1 MQDLS
6 GLTAAE
12 VAERQALGQGNR
24 QVNESNR
31 SYRDIFQ
38 ENLFTFINGVFAFI
52 SVILLALGRP
62 GDVIA
67 IILVVFLNAIISIV
81 QEIRAKRQLDAI
93 SLLTRPRVKVRRDRH
108 DQIIEPAEVVAGDI
122 LLLEPGDQVV
132 ADGTVVGDGTIQV
145 DESLLTGES
154 DLIPKQAGDR
164 LYSGSFCVRGAAAYR
179 AEEVGSASTAQQLTA
194 AAKTHHHKLTP
205 LQQEINL
212 IIRVILALAIF
223 LWLLVLLSLL
233 VRLTTLPMSVQT
245 AAVVAGLVP
254 VGLYLTITL
263 TYALGAIRIAR
274 ADVLVQQVN
283 AIESLSSIDIL
294 CLDKT
299 GTLTA
304 NALELHS
311 IHLLAGAPEDTQQQL
326 ATLAASVSAPNR
338 TVTALCDALGG
349 TPQPLCWEIPFS
361 SAYKWSGAAWDTS
374 GTYLLGAPDVLLAAA
389 EGNAEIE
396 AYLHQGREQ
405 GLRVLLFAHT
415 PERPTWDDQQQTPY
429 LPPQLTPLAVIWVGD
444 RLRPQSKEVLQRF
457 QAAGIT
463 IKIISGD
470 HADTVVALGKQVGLD
485 PQAMA
490 ISGQDLAALDE
501 ASFDQMAEKATVFG
515 RITPDQKA
523 RLVARLRAQG
533 HQVAMIGD
541 GVNDVLSLKQAN
553 VGIAMESG
561 SAIARNVAD
570 IVLLNDSFAA
580 LPEAFREGQRIY
592 NGIQDVTKL
601 FLVRVFSFS
610 LLSLVTVM
618 AGRAFPL
625 LIKHNTLLTLWGVG
639 LPTLAVAF
647 WAVPGPRPYRS
658 LIRSLL
664 HFVVPATLSLALL
677 GIFVYLGVLARELTP
692 LMELLQSG
700 FDPALLDRKTVIG
713 DIHDSVAIA
722 RTALV
727 TTLLLASLCLV
738 LFLKPPH
745 SVWVGGAPLVGN
757 WRYVAVVGV
766 LLVLFIGI
774 SASPRL
780 RSLVEL
786 EPLSWQLWTGTV
798 LIVILWVL
806 MLRTFWRYRLLDR
819 FLGVNLDGYPPQ
831 HG

>member
-1 MQDLS
+1 MDDLT

-12 VAERQALGQGNR
+12 VAKRQAQGQSNR
-24 QVNESNR
+24 QVNESHR
-31 SYRDIFQ
+31 SYREIFL

-52 SVILLALGRP
+52 SVILLGLGRP

-67 IILVVFLNAIISIV
+67 IVLVVFLNAIISIV

-93 SLLTRPRVKVRRDRH
+93 SVLTRPRVKVRRDRH
-108 DQIIEPAEVVAGDI
+108 NQVIDPAEVVVGDI
-122 LLLEPGDQVV
+122 VLLEPGDQVV
-132 ADGTVVGDGTIQV
+132 ADGTVVGSGSIHV

-164 LYSGSFCVRGAAAYR
+164 LYSGSFCVRGAAAYV
-179 AEEVGSASTAQQLTA
+179 AEQVGSASTAQQLTA
-194 AAKTHHHKLTP
+194 AAKTHHRKLTP

-263 TYALGAIRIAR
+263 TYALGAIRISR

-304 NALELHS
+304 NTLELHS
-311 IHLLAGAPEDTQQQL
+311 IHLLAHAPANTQQQL
-326 ATLAASVSAPNR
+326 ATLTASVSAPNR
-338 TVTALCDALGG
+338 TVTALCEALGG
-349 TPQPLCWEIPFS
+349 TPAPLRCEIPFS
-361 SAYKWSGAAWDTS
+361 SAYKWSAAAWDES
-374 GTYLLGAPDVLLAAA
+374 GAYILGAPDVLL
-389 EGNAEIE
+389 EGAQSHPEIE
-396 AYLHQGREQ
+396 AYLRQGREQ
-405 GLRVLLFAHT
+405 GLRVLLFAHSLEL
-415 PERPTWDDQQQTPY
+415 PQWDAQKDAPL
-429 LPPQLTPLAVIWVGD
+429 LPANLSPLAIIWVGD
-444 RLRPQSKEVLQRF
+444 RLRPQSKEVLERF
-457 QAAGIT
+457 QAAGIR

-485 PQAMA
+485 PEA
-490 ISGQDLAALDE
+490 IAVSGQELARLDE
-501 ASFDQMAEKATVFG
+501 PSFDQMAVNATVFG
-515 RITPDQKA
+515 RITPNQKA
-523 RLVARLRAQG
+523 QLVTRLRSQG

-561 SAIARNVAD
+561 SAITRNVAD
-570 IVLLNDSFAA
+570 IVLLKDSFAA

-601 FLVRVFSFS
+601 FLVRVLSFS

-677 GIFVYLGVLARELTP
+677 AIFVYLGVLARELTP
-692 LMELLQSG
+692 LMALFQSG
-700 FDPALLDRKTVIG
+700 FDSALLNRQEVIG
-713 DIHDSVAIA
+713 DIQHSIAIA

-745 SVWVGGAPLVGN
+745 PVWVGGAPLVGN
-757 WRYVAVVGV
+757 WRYVGVVV
-766 LLVLFIGI
+766 ALLALFIGMN
-774 SASPRL
+774 ASPRL
-780 RSLVEL
+780 RSLMEL
-786 EPLSWQLWTGTV
+786 EPMPWQLWAGTV

-819 FLGVNLDGYPPQ
+819 FLGVNLDGCYPT
-831 HG
+831 